1 LRYDF
6 NQTSFFPSISQ
17 DDIIDL
23 EFSLAY
29 YLHIP
34 DINNRD
40 FYEVLALK
48 ERLDDMLEKRNA
60 ALGNGN
66 VGLMDFMR
74 GAK

>member
-1 LRYDF
+1 
-6 NQTSFFPSISQ
+6 
-17 DDIIDL
+17 
-23 EFSLAY
+23 
-29 YLHIP
+29 
-34 DINNRD
+34 
-40 FYEVLALK
+40 VLALK